1 MSGPEPPHSGI
12 WKLTNQR
19 KEANM
24 QLKAGLLAP
33 WNLKP
38 KFRIYLTFD
47 EIKGG
52 RRVNE
57 ATNVEQKDM

>member
-1 MSGPEPPHSGI
+1 MRGHEPPHSGI

-19 KEANM
+19 KEAKM
-24 QLKAGLLAP
+24 QLQAGLLAP

-38 KFRIYLTFD
+38 KFRIYITFYK
-47 EIKGG
+47 IKGG

-57 ATNVEQKDM
+57 ATNVEQKDI

>member
-19 KEANM
+19 KEAKM
-24 QLKAGLLAP
+24 QLQAGLLAP

-38 KFRIYLTFD
+38 KFRIYITFD

-52 RRVNE
+52 G
-57 ATNVEQKDM
+57 M

>member
-1 MSGPEPPHSGI
+1 
-12 WKLTNQR
+12 
-19 KEANM
+19 M

-38 KFRIYLTFD
+38 KFRIYITFD

>member
-1 MSGPEPPHSGI
+1 
-12 WKLTNQR
+12 
-19 KEANM
+19 M
-24 QLKAGLLAP
+24 QLQAGLLAP
-33 WNLKP
+33 RNLKP
-38 KFRIYLTFD
+38 KLRIYITFD